1 MSLRQLVRPSSLV
14 LGIFLCLIHFQ
25 TATGQVR
32 PRVVEAVD
40 DARRTT
46 LNGNVQQ

>member
-1 MSLRQLVRPSSLV
+1 MSLQRVVRPSSLL

-25 TATGQVR
+25 TAVGQVR
-32 PRVVEAVD
+32 PRVVEAVN

-46 LNGNVQQ
+46 LSGNVQQ